1 MPRQRATQAGLALV
15 LGALGFGLARATPPV
30 TVSGRVERG
39 RYLVSAIGCGACHT
53 PKTMT
58 ATGPKSDPSRFL
70 AGHPEGASLGPPPPL
85 GAGPWVSVGAWD
97 TSHTRRTKR
106 LSVGPCAAPPRR

>member
-1 MPRQRATQAGLALV
+1 MTGELAKERDMRRQRATQAGLALV

-58 ATGPKSDPSRFL
+58 ATGPKSLFREPHSGREH
-70 AGHPEGASLGPPPPL
+70 GHREL
-85 GAGPWVSVGAWD
+85 VGAD
-97 TSHTRRTKR
+97 LRGRTADGPAHGR
-106 LSVGPCAAPPRR
+106 LAPD